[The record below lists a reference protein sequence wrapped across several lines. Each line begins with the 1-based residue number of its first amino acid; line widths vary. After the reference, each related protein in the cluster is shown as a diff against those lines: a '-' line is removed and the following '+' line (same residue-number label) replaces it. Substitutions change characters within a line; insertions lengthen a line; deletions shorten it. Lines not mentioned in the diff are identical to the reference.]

1 MSPPYTT
8 NYGPI
13 PVYTAVEMAADKKFV
28 CHVDVKCSNARP
40 ENTIWND
47 EKSLAVR

>member
-1 MSPPYTT
+1 
-8 NYGPI
+8 
-13 PVYTAVEMAADKKFV
+13 MAADKKFV

-47 EKSLAVR
+47 EKSLAVRWVVRGWFLKVHFLNPSF